1 MRIAFVTFGCRLNR
15 AEALDLEAE
24 ALAAGHEIVPLGT
37 VPIDQHA
44 GTVPIDQSA
53 GTVPI
58 DRIIVRGCSVTAKAQ
73 HECEKAIARLR
84 KQFPLAKTII
94 TGCLPGAL
102 KANKAINTLK
112 APTPKAL
119 KALKAYDHKSRAHI
133 KIQDGCNGRCA
144 FCIVPQFRGRP
155 IALPVPAILER
166 ARAFLDAGFREL
178 VVTGC
183 NLALYRDSGHGLAD
197 LLAALAELPPPAG
210 CANELA
216 TSPDTIHRVR
226 LGSFEPGIC
235 DNRIFD
241 CLAAHPNICR
251 SLHISLQS
259 GSNRILQRMNRP
271 YAAEAVEDLCQRL
284 RHEVSPQF
292 AFGADVIAGFPGES
306 EADHTATSRF
316 LEQQTDGLPLFSNLH
331 VFPYSERPGT
341 PAATMSGTVPKSLRQ
356 ARARELQ
363 AIGQRN
369 RAIFANSFIGRTVV
383 VCVEKDGDGWT
394 DEYLRATPPPGG
406 TRRQLVAF
414 RVQSVSGR
422 DKTLI
427 LR

>member
-1 MRIAFVTFGCRLNR
+1 M
-15 AEALDLEAE
+15 EAE
-24 ALAAGHEIVPLGT
+24 VLATGHEIVPLGT
-37 VPIDQHA
+37 VPIDQPA
-44 GTVPIDQSA
+44 GTVPIGQHA

-84 KQFPLAKTII
+84 KQFPLAEIII

-102 KANKAINTLK
+102 KA
-112 APTPKAL
+112 PKASKAT
-119 KALKAYDHKSRAHI
+119 KALNAYNHKSRAHI

-144 FCIVPQFRGRP
+144 FCIVPQFRGP
-155 IALPVPAILER
+155 PTSLPFPAILDR

-183 NLALYRDSGHGLAD
+183 NLALYRDSDHDLAD
-197 LLAALAELPPPAG
+197 LLAALAELPPPAR

-216 TSPDTIHRVR
+216 TSPGTIHRVR

-271 YAAEAVEDLCQRL
+271 YAAEAVADLCQRL
-284 RHEVSPQF
+284 RREVSPQF
-292 AFGADVIAGFPGES
+292 AFGADVIAGFPGET
-306 EADHTATSRF
+306 EVDHAATIRF

-341 PAATMSGTVPKSLRQ
+341 PAATMAGTVPKSLRQ

-369 RAIFANSFIGRTVV
+369 RAIFAESFIGRTVV
-383 VCVEKDGDGWT
+383 CCVEKDGDGWT

>member
-1 MRIAFVTFGCRLNR
+1 MRIAFVTFGCRLNC
-15 AEALDLEAE
+15 AEALDMEAE

-37 VPIDQHA
+37 VPIDQ
-44 GTVPIDQSA
+44 PA

-73 HECEKAIARLR
+73 HDCEKEIARLKR
-84 KQFPLAKTII
+84 KFPKAEII
-94 TGCLPGAL
+94 PTGCLPNAL
-102 KANKAINTLK
+102 KV
-112 APTPKAL
+112 PKAL
-119 KALKAYDHKSRAHI
+119 KAPKDSNALDAYDHKSRAHI

-144 FCIVPQFRGRP
+144 FCIVPQFRGP
-155 IALPVPAILER
+155 PVSLPFPAILAR

-183 NLALYRDSGHGLAD
+183 NLALYRDSGHDLAD
-197 LLAALAELPPPAG
+197 LLAALADLPPPAG
-210 CANELA
+210 CENELA
-216 TSPDTIHRVR
+216 TSPATIHRVR
-226 LGSFEPGIC
+226 LGSIEPGIC

-241 CLAAHPNICR
+241 CLAVHPNICR
-251 SLHISLQS
+251 SLHLSLQS

-271 YAAEAVEDLCQRL
+271 YAAETVAAFCRRL
-284 RHEVSPQF
+284 RREVSPQF
-292 AFGADVIAGFPGES
+292 AFGADVIAGFPGET
-306 EADHTATSRF
+306 EADHAATVRF

-341 PAATMSGTVPKSLRQ
+341 PAATMSGTVPTSLRQ
-356 ARARELQ
+356 VRARELQ
-363 AIGQRN
+363 ELGQRN
-369 RAIFANSFIGRTVV
+369 RAIFAESFIGRTVV
-383 VCVEKDGDGWT
+383 VCVEKDGNGWT

-406 TRRQLVAF
+406 TRRRLVAF

-422 DKTLI
+422 DHQALI

>member
-1 MRIAFVTFGCRLNR
+1 M
-15 AEALDLEAE
+15 EAE
-24 ALAAGHEIVPLGT
+24 VLAAGHEIVPLGT
-37 VPIDQHA
+37 VPIDQPA
-44 GTVPIDQSA
+44 GTVPIGQHA

-84 KQFPLAKTII
+84 KQFPLAEIII

-102 KANKAINTLK
+102 KA
-112 APTPKAL
+112 PKASKAT
-119 KALKAYDHKSRAHI
+119 KALNAYNHKSRAHI

-144 FCIVPQFRGRP
+144 FCIVPQFRGP
-155 IALPVPAILER
+155 PTLLPFPAILDR

-183 NLALYRDSGHGLAD
+183 NLALYRDSGHDLAD
-197 LLAALAELPPPAG
+197 LLAALAELPPPAR

-216 TSPDTIHRVR
+216 TSPGTIHRVR

-271 YAAEAVEDLCQRL
+271 YAAEAVADLCQRL
-284 RHEVSPQF
+284 RREVSPQF
-292 AFGADVIAGFPGES
+292 AFGADVIAGFPGET
-306 EADHTATSRF
+306 EVDHAATIRF

-331 VFPYSERPGT
+331 VFPYSERPST

>member
-1 MRIAFVTFGCRLNR
+1 M
-15 AEALDLEAE
+15 
-24 ALAAGHEIVPLGT
+24 
-37 VPIDQHA
+37 
-44 GTVPIDQSA
+44 
-53 GTVPI
+53 
-58 DRIIVRGCSVTAKAQ
+58 
-73 HECEKAIARLR
+73 
-84 KQFPLAKTII
+84 
-94 TGCLPGAL
+94 
-102 KANKAINTLK
+102 
-112 APTPKAL
+112 
-119 KALKAYDHKSRAHI
+119 
-133 KIQDGCNGRCA
+133 
-144 FCIVPQFRGRP
+144 PQFRGP
-155 IALPVPAILER
+155 PTSLPFPAILDR

-183 NLALYRDSGHGLAD
+183 NLALYRDSDHDLAD

-216 TSPDTIHRVR
+216 TSPGTIHRVR

-271 YAAEAVEDLCQRL
+271 YAAETVAEFCQRL
-284 RHEVSPQF
+284 RREVSPQF
-292 AFGADVIAGFPGES
+292 AFGADVIAGFPGET
-306 EADHTATSRF
+306 EVDHAATTRF

-331 VFPYSERPGT
+331 VFPYSERPST

-406 TRRQLVAF
+406 TRHQLVAF

>member
-1 MRIAFVTFGCRLNR
+1 M
-15 AEALDLEAE
+15 EAE

-37 VPIDQHA
+37 VPINQPA
-44 GTVPIDQSA
+44 GTVPIGQHA

-84 KQFPLAKTII
+84 KQFPSSEIII
-94 TGCLPGAL
+94 TGCLPKALNALNTLKCPNALNALNAL
-102 KANKAINTLK
+102 KA
-112 APTPKAL
+112 P

-144 FCIVPQFRGRP
+144 FCIVPQFRGP
-155 IALPVPAILER
+155 PTSLPFPAILDR
-166 ARAFLDAGFREL
+166 ARTFLDAGFREL

-183 NLALYRDSGHGLAD
+183 NLALYRDSGHDLAD
-197 LLAALAELPPPAG
+197 LLAALAELPPPAR

-216 TSPDTIHRVR
+216 TSPDTIHRIR

-271 YAAEAVEDLCQRL
+271 YAAEAVADLCQRL
-284 RHEVSPQF
+284 RREVSPQF
-292 AFGADVIAGFPGES
+292 AFGADVIAGFPGET
-306 EADHTATSRF
+306 EVDHAATVQF
-316 LEQQTDGLPLFSNLH
+316 LSQQTDGLPLFSNLH

>member
-1 MRIAFVTFGCRLNR
+1 M
-15 AEALDLEAE
+15 EAE

-37 VPIDQHA
+37 VPIDQPA
-44 GTVPIDQSA
+44 GTVPIDQPA

-84 KQFPLAKTII
+84 KQFPLAEIII
-94 TGCLPGAL
+94 TGCLPNAL
-102 KANKAINTLK
+102 KALKALK
-112 APTPKAL
+112 AP

-144 FCIVPQFRGRP
+144 FCIVPQFRGQP
-155 IALPVPAILER
+155 ISLPFPAILDR

-183 NLALYRDSGHGLAD
+183 NLALYRDSDHDLAD

-216 TSPDTIHRVR
+216 TSSGTIHRVR

-235 DNRIFD
+235 DSRIFD
-241 CLAAHPNICR
+241 CLATHPNICR

-271 YAAEAVEDLCQRL
+271 YAAETVTDLCQRL
-284 RHEVSPQF
+284 RREVSPQF

-306 EADHTATSRF
+306 DVDHAATIRF
-316 LEQQTDGLPLFSNLH
+316 LEQQTGGLPLFPNLH

-341 PAATMSGTVPKSLRQ
+341 PAATMTGSVPKSLRQ

-383 VCVEKDGDGWT
+383 CCLEKDGDGWT

-406 TRRQLVAF
+406 TRRQLVGF

-422 DKTLI
+422 DNQTLI
-427 LR
+427 LQ

>member
-15 AEALDLEAE
+15 AEALDMEAE

-37 VPIDQHA
+37 VPIGQH
-44 GTVPIDQSA
+44 A

-84 KQFPLAKTII
+84 KQFPLAEIII

-102 KANKAINTLK
+102 KAIN
-112 APTPKAL
+112 APKTSKAL
-119 KALKAYDHKSRAHI
+119 KTLKAYDHKSRAHI

-144 FCIVPQFRGRP
+144 FCIVPQFRGP
-155 IALPVPAILER
+155 PTSLPFSAILDR

-183 NLALYRDSGHGLAD
+183 NLALYRDSGHTLAD

-216 TSPDTIHRVR
+216 TSPDTIHRIR

-271 YAAEAVEDLCQRL
+271 YAAEAVADLCQRL
-284 RHEVSPQF
+284 RREVSPQF
-292 AFGADVIAGFPGES
+292 AFGADVIAGFPGET
-306 EADHTATSRF
+306 EVDHAATIRF

>member
-15 AEALDLEAE
+15 AEALDMEAE

-37 VPIDQHA
+37 VPINQ
-44 GTVPIDQSA
+44 PA

-73 HECEKAIARLR
+73 HECEKTIARLR
-84 KQFPLAKTII
+84 KQFPSSEIII

-102 KANKAINTLK
+102 KVLN
-112 APTPKAL
+112 APNAPN
-119 KALKAYDHKSRAHI
+119 ALKAYDHKSRAHI

-144 FCIVPQFRGRP
+144 FCIVPQFRGP
-155 IALPVPAILER
+155 PTSLPFPAILDR
-166 ARAFLDAGFREL
+166 ARTFLDAGFREL

-183 NLALYRDSGHGLAD
+183 NLALYRDSGHDLAD

-216 TSPDTIHRVR
+216 TSPGTIHRVR

-259 GSNRILQRMNRP
+259 GSNRILRRMNRP
-271 YAAEAVEDLCQRL
+271 YAAEAVADLCQRL
-284 RHEVSPQF
+284 RREVSSQF
-292 AFGADVIAGFPGES
+292 AFGADVIAGFPGET
-306 EADHTATSRF
+306 EADHAATVRF
-316 LEQQTDGLPLFSNLH
+316 LSQQTNGLPLFSNLH

-369 RAIFANSFIGRTVV
+369 RAIFAESFIGRTVV
-383 VCVEKDGDGWT
+383 ACVEKDGDGWT
-394 DEYLRATPPPGG
+394 DEYLRVTPPPGG
-406 TRRQLVAF
+406 TRRRLIAF
-414 RVQSVSGR
+414 RATHEGCAHVPHSVKGSSRQSGSMSS
-422 DKTLI
+422 
-427 LR
+427 